1 MFQSANLV
9 YVVTK
14 TGFFSFSQLT
24 VQGLKYLHSQGI
36 AHRDLKP
43 ANVLVGNSHYSSLAM
58 EDMGTVFQD
67 RPIICKLTN
76 FGESHLQYAQ
86 THMSMLS
93 LCTSRVHR
101 GMVAYMSPEILLPE
115 RTSGPLSMADL
126 MRADVWALG
135 IVFCNLVNPSQRYPY
150 LAEVQKAKVTWRI
163 DDIKMFVSEL
173 HRKEAKPVMDSKYQ
187 KQRATVWREVEAVHL
202 AATTFPAR
210 VRPTPEEL
218 DAILKM
224 PDHCDCYFNLKF
236 SQNSALEKSNAQI
249 AVKCANGKQA
259 PGFVDVPNDGTN
271 ACAFVAIKIA
281 DKIIN
286 VFDQKIP
293 SNSFKSIAEVAEQIT
308 WFFPQEINDFRD
320 KDQRYDVLC
329 AYNIMNRAKC
339 LVTPY
344 EFSEELV
351 GGDGV
356 FSPTG
361 RQCLL

>member
-9 YVVTK
+9 HVVTK

-24 VQGLKYLHSQGI
+24 VQVLKYLLSQGI

-67 RPIICKLTN
+67 RPIICKLTD
-76 FGESHLQYAQ
+76 FGESRSQYAQ
-86 THMSMLS
+86 TRMSMLS
-93 LCTSRVHR
+93 SRTSRVDR
-101 GMVAYMSPEILLPE
+101 RTVAYMSPEILLPE

-135 IVFCNLVNPSQRYPY
+135 MVFFNLVNPSQRYPY
-150 LAEVQKAKVTWRI
+150 LAEVQKAKVTRRI

-202 AATTFPAR
+202 AATTFPTRA
-210 VRPTPEEL
+210 RPTLEEL

-224 PDHCDCYFNLKF
+224 PDHCDCCFDLKF
-236 SQNSALEKSNAQI
+236 SQNSALEKSDAQV
-249 AVKCANGKQA
+249 AVECANGKQA
-259 PGFVDVPNDGTN
+259 PGFVDVPNNGTN
-271 ACAFVAIKIA
+271 ACAFLAIKIA

-293 SNSFKSIAEVAEQIT
+293 SNGFRSIAEVAEQII
-308 WFFPQEINDFRD
+308 WFFR
-320 KDQRYDVLC
+320 K
-329 AYNIMNRAKC
+329 K
-339 LVTPY
+339 
-344 EFSEELV
+344 
-351 GGDGV
+351 
-356 FSPTG
+356 
-361 RQCLL
+361 